1 MNGGRVQGLW
11 TASYGGHGPE
21 ILHVWFDESLQSH
34 NGAPVL
40 EGPNAR
46 PRLVGCKVTGDPNVP
61 ANQWSF
67 VAQVYSCLA

>member
-1 MNGGRVQGLW
+1 M
-11 TASYGGHGPE
+11 YGGHGPE
-21 ILHVWFDESLQSH
+21 ILHVWFDESLESH
-34 NGAPVL
+34 NGAPIL

-67 VAQVYSCLA
+67 VAQVSLLRPLQHAVCCL